1 MMYRT
6 KTTKCFVLPS
16 IHFFIRVM
24 GNETLRVKHH
34 ETLSNLR
41 EIVFSLYIYVY
52 L

>member
-24 GNETLRVKHH
+24 GNETLK
-34 ETLSNLR
+34 ESN
-41 EIVFSLYIYVY
+41 IMKLYPI
-52 L
+52 